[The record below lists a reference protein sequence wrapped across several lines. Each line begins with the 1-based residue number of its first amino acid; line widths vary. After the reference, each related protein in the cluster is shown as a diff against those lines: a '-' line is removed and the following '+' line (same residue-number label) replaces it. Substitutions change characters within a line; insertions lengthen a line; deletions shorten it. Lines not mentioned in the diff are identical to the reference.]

1 MTTSNGRIEDLTMNW
16 TLEVVVLPVADVD
29 IATAEA

>member
-1 MTTSNGRIEDLTMNW
+1 MTTSNDRIEDLTMNW
-16 TLEVVVLPVADVD
+16 TLEAVVLPVADVD